1 MYPQP
6 GNQGWITSYGLMLV
20 LALLACWA
28 YARRRA
34 TSMGVDE
41 SHIDLAV
48 PLIFIMST
56 VGARAL
62 TLVSPGDLELAGGLL
77 ETHVRF
83 RLFGLLLFAFPLLYF
98 YSLATK
104 ISFRRMLDILALPAV
119 LWLIVLRAGCFMAGC
134 CWGDVAH
141 PYPEL
146 AAKTDPS
153 VWHQVQTVSWLTG
166 DWVAIALSF
175 PAGSLA
181 WEQQVSLG
189 LIDAGAASSLPI
201 HPTQLYALFV
211 MIAWLTFLHQVSRR
225 IHLPGMLAVL
235 MFSGYLV
242 LRFFIEFVRAD
253 SVLVLGNLTFTQL
266 LCIALLAG
274 CGFSTSVLR
283 RKTVVRAA

>member
-1 MYPQP
+1 MYPHP
-6 GNQGWITSYGLMLV
+6 GNQVWITSYGLMLV

-34 TSMGVDE
+34 TSMGIDE
-41 SHIDLAV
+41 SQIDLAV
-48 PLIFIMST
+48 PLIFIVST

-98 YSLATK
+98 YSRAAR
-104 ISFRRMLDILALPAV
+104 ISFRRMLDVLALPAV

-134 CWGDVAH
+134 CWGDIVY

-146 AAKTDPS
+146 AAVTDPS
-153 VWHQVQTVSWLTG
+153 AWHQVQTISWLTG
-166 DWVAIALSF
+166 DWVATATSF

-189 LIDAGAASSLPI
+189 LIGADAVSSLPI

-211 MIAWLTFLHQVSRR
+211 MAAWLMFLQRVSHKVQV
-225 IHLPGMLAVL
+225 PGMLAVL
-235 MFSGYLV
+235 MFSGYAV
-242 LRFFIEFVRAD
+242 LRFLIEFIRAD

-283 RKTVVRAA
+283 RKSVMLAA

>member
-1 MYPQP
+1 
-6 GNQGWITSYGLMLV
+6 
-20 LALLACWA
+20 
-28 YARRRA
+28 
-34 TSMGVDE
+34 MGIDE

-48 PLIFIMST
+48 PLIFIVST
-56 VGARAL
+56 VGGRAL

-98 YSLATK
+98 YSRAAK
-104 ISFRRMLDILALPAV
+104 ISFRRMLDVLALPAV

-146 AAKTDPS
+146 AATTDPP

-166 DWVAIALSF
+166 DWVAIAFRF

-181 WEQQVSLG
+181 WGQQVSLG
-189 LIDAGAASSLPI
+189 LISADATSSLPV

-211 MIAWLTFLHQVSRR
+211 MVIWLTFLQQASHR

-235 MFSGYLV
+235 MFSGYVV
-242 LRFFIEFVRAD
+242 LRFFIEFIRAD

-266 LCIALLAG
+266 LCIALLAA
-274 CGFSTSVLR
+274 CGFSASALR
-283 RKTVVRAA
+283 RKSVMLAA